1 MGAGVSEAVH
11 QLLGAR
17 SSVGSKG
24 PGEVAKVMEVEI
36 FDANLGAGLGPGVL
50 EDVRGE
56 RAAFLAGE
64 DVALGGGLSEH
75 LELMAQILDDHCRN
89 GDDPLPGIGL
99 GWTDEM
105 TAMAVELALLDH
117 AQLSGFEVDVAT
129 TEPEQL
135 ALAKPDEGGDQHQ
148 TTEPGVDRLGKG
160 IRP

>member
-36 FDANLGAGLGPGVL
+36 FDANLGAVLGPGFL

-75 LELMAQILDDHCRN
+75 LKLMAQIPVTRSLATMPPQGRSGDGQPLRDVIWEGRN
-89 GDDPLPGIGL
+89 HPHTVRAGPTP
-99 GWTDEM
+99 
-105 TAMAVELALLDH
+105 MAV
-117 AQLSGFEVDVAT
+117 SI
-129 TEPEQL
+129 PS
-135 ALAKPDEGGDQHQ
+135 
-148 TTEPGVDRLGKG
+148 
-160 IRP
+160 